1 MAATEQYFSSVSDMA
16 CFTAASSSVPRRRKS
31 ISSLV
36 QTVGGSAARSPEQ
49 ITSSDSNLCRFFSR
63 MITMSVAVQ
72 APSASSTSSIGPGA
86 LFDSRSE
93 STVIACPDGLVATN
107 FCSPIHFTDPV
118 CMRPPCRK
126 HSRTWNLKRA
136 RQIPIGVRIVFW
148 FKWRG
153 PACTLNGGERREQM
167 QIPISK
173 ARRRLAMA
181 VLGLAALL
189 WSSTTG
195 AAARQGGTAAEG
207 KDQPYVIEYY
217 YKTKWGHAEE
227 FLALFKKNHYPV
239 LKKEIELGR
248 MLKVSM
254 AVPRYHTT
262 EDGRWDY
269 RVTIVFKNAAI
280 ANDNFDSAA
289 LIKQLYPDQETY
301 KKEEQRRFE
310 ILEAHWD
317 LPIKDLD
324 LDAR

>member
-1 MAATEQYFSSVSDMA
+1 MQMPFSKA
-16 CFTAASSSVPRRRKS
+16 KRELA
-31 ISSLV
+31 
-36 QTVGGSAARSPEQ
+36 
-49 ITSSDSNLCRFFSR
+49 
-63 MITMSVAVQ
+63 
-72 APSASSTSSIGPGA
+72 
-86 LFDSRSE
+86 
-93 STVIACPDGLVATN
+93 IAGLV
-107 FCSPIHFTDPV
+107 
-118 CMRPPCRK
+118 
-126 HSRTWNLKRA
+126 
-136 RQIPIGVRIVFW
+136 
-148 FKWRG
+148 
-153 PACTLNGGERREQM
+153 
-167 QIPISK
+167 
-173 ARRRLAMA
+173 
-181 VLGLAALL
+181 LAALL
-189 WSSTTG
+189 WLSIAG
-195 AAARQGGTAAEG
+195 AGAQQSALAAEG
-207 KDQPYVIEYY
+207 KDQPFMIEYY
-217 YKTKWGHAEE
+217 YKAKWGHAEE

-280 ANDNFDSAA
+280 ANDNFDSSA